1 MVEGLA
7 TRGWVCLDGF
17 LDEAA
22 ARSLAEESLH
32 AWEDGDFRR
41 AGVGRGAER
50 VIRED
55 VRRDHVLW
63 LGDETTGPA
72 AKQYLARL
80 EALRQEINRACFLG
94 LFDFEG
100 HFAVYPPG
108 AFYKAHLDRHR
119 GTADRVV
126 TAILYLNDGW
136 QPGDGGRLRI
146 WTEPGRQDGP
156 CEWIEPRLGTLVV
169 FLAGEY
175 WHEVEEARKTR
186 MSVTGWFRTRG
197 L

>member
-1 MVEGLA
+1 
-7 TRGWVCLDGF
+7 
-17 LDEAA
+17 
-22 ARSLAEESLH
+22 
-32 AWEDGDFRR
+32 
-41 AGVGRGAER
+41 
-50 VIRED
+50 
-55 VRRDHVLW
+55 
-63 LGDETTGPA
+63 
-72 AKQYLARL
+72 
-80 EALRQEINRACFLG
+80 
-94 LFDFEG
+94 
-100 HFAVYPPG
+100 
-108 AFYKAHLDRHR
+108 
-119 GTADRVV
+119 
-126 TAILYLNDGW
+126 LYLNDGW